1 MNPDID
7 PRYLTY
13 VLWRIDGDF
22 TLTVLNGYSEKET
35 TNDTLYNCIMQEVK
49 DNTFT
54 EEEALELIDIALN
67 YDSSNFIGYEM
78 PIRIRVDKEVAS
90 NTSLF
95 SVL

>member
-67 YDSSNFIGYEM
+67 YDSRNFIGYEM

>member
-13 VLWRIDGDF
+13 VMWRIDGDF
-22 TLTVLNGYSEKET
+22 TLTILNGYSEKET